1 MAGFVTVALK
11 KKVSTKHIIIIS
23 DKEEK
28 EEIQLIKKNPSAR
41 LKSKNKSSLNYSKKA
56 FL

>member
-11 KKVSTKHIIIIS
+11 KKASTKHIIIIS

-28 EEIQLIKKNPSAR
+28 EEIQLIKKKPSAR